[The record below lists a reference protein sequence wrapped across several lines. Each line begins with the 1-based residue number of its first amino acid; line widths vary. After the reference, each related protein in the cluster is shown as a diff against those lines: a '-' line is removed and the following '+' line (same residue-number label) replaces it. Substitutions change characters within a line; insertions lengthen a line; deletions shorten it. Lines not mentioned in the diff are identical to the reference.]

1 MKKRPEVDTQIADL
15 LRRGFLQDHI
25 RRELRVS
32 VARIKRVAAYNG
44 LIVNLGPSGPG
55 RPRRD
60 QAAYDLCKKML
71 LQGYAGHLIAKATGL
86 TQDIISQQKAR
97 YCSPERSTIERAM
110 LKDDLLLQVAYLR
123 QGGREWPKHYHR
135 AIDALQALDPL
146 DSGTP
151 LHLVQDSV
159 LPTKEDVLRACL
171 DGRYERARALLHS
184 LMLIR
189 FPSHVLYDPRLPKPT
204 SAPVDE
210 TSSTDPKP

>member
-32 VARIKRVAAYNG
+32 VHRIKRVAAYNG

-55 RPRRD
+55 RPRKD
-60 QAAYDLCKKML
+60 QAAYDLCQKML

-86 TQDIISQQKAR
+86 TQDVISQQRAR
-97 YCSPERSTIERAM
+97 YCSLERSTIERAM
-110 LKDDLLLQVAYLR
+110 LKDDLLLQVAHLC
-123 QGGREWPKHYHR
+123 QGAKGWSKHYHR
-135 AIDALQALDPL
+135 AIDDLQALDPL
-146 DSGTP
+146 GAGTP

-159 LPTKEDVLRACL
+159 TPTKEDVLQACL

-184 LMLIR
+184 LMLRR
-189 FPSHVLYDPRLPKPT
+189 FPAHKLYDPRLPKPT
-204 SAPVDE
+204 DAPVD
-210 TSSTDPKP
+210 TGSDTDPKP